1 MEVSEAIR
9 SRRSI
14 RLFQNKPVPEEILL
28 ELADLARLY
37 PSAANQ
43 QPLRCAIV
51 SRQPLLDQVF
61 GCLNWAMFLPDFR
74 IEPDQRPMAYILLLA
89 NRKGCQFDAGAAA
102 MGVMLAAQARGL
114 NSCVLGPARPEQML
128 ECLNLEEDL
137 TPMAAIALG
146 YGAHTSTA
154 VPVSGTL
161 QYSMDEQGDFY
172 VPKYSVEETVI
183 FSDLAQP

>member
-14 RLFQNKPVPEEILL
+14 RLYQDKPVPEDILL

-43 QPLRCAIV
+43 QPLRCAVV
-51 SRQPLLDQVF
+51 SRQPMVDRVF
-61 GCLNWAMFLPDFR
+61 DCLNWAMFLPEFR
-74 IEPDQRPMAYILLLA
+74 IAPEQRPMAYVLLLA

-102 MGVMLAAQARGL
+102 MAVMLAAQAKGL
-114 NSCVLGPARPEQML
+114 NSCVLGPARPEQLL
-128 ECLNLEEDL
+128 EALGLEKDL
-137 TPMAAIALG
+137 IPMAAIALG

-154 VPVSGTL
+154 VPVNGTL
-161 QYSMDEQGDFY
+161 QYSMDENGDFY
-172 VPKYSVEETVI
+172 VPKYSLEETLI
-183 FSDLAQP
+183 FSDLTQK